1 MDMTVIGRTRAELE
15 RAEGRLR
22 EGLPG
27 QSGSCAPMV
36 DIRTATQ
43 SLRSPLEGYAPEQEH
58 RPLGGYT
65 VLSAIFG
72 ACFAG
77 GLAAAHRAGR
87 PLPAELSVKDIVLTG
102 IATHKLSRLI
112 AKDRVT
118 SAIRAP
124 FTRYEEPTG
133 YGEIAEQ
140 PRGEGLRL
148 AIGELLVCPYC
159 LAQWIAGAFAV
170 GHVAAPRLTRLL
182 ASMWTAHALADAAQL
197 AYSAA
202 EKRV

>member
-1 MDMTVIGRTRAELE
+1 MTNAQTPI
-15 RAEGRLR
+15 
-22 EGLPG
+22 
-27 QSGSCAPMV
+27 
-36 DIRTATQ
+36 Q
-43 SLRSPLEGYAPEQEH
+43 SLRSPLDGYAPDHEH

-72 ACFAG
+72 TSFVG
-77 GLAAAHRAGR
+77 GLIAAQRAGR
-87 PLPAELSVKDIVLTG
+87 PLPDELSVKDIVLIG

-112 AKDRVT
+112 AKDKVT
-118 SAIRAP
+118 SSVRAP
-124 FTRYEEPTG
+124 FTHYQEATG
-133 YGEIAEQ
+133 HGEVCEQ

-159 LAQWIAGAFAV
+159 LAQWIAGAFTV

-202 EKRV
+202 EKRA

>member
-1 MDMTVIGRTRAELE
+1 MTDART
-15 RAEGRLR
+15 
-22 EGLPG
+22 
-27 QSGSCAPMV
+27 
-36 DIRTATQ
+36 DTQ
-43 SLRSPLEGYAPEQEH
+43 RQRSPLDGYAPAHEH
-58 RPLGGYT
+58 RPLAGYS
-65 VLSAIFG
+65 VLSALFG
-72 ACFAG
+72 AAFAG
-77 GLAAAHRAGR
+77 GLVAAHRAGR

-118 SAIRAP
+118 STLRAP

-133 YGEIAEQ
+133 HGEIAEQ

-148 AIGELLVCPYC
+148 ATGELLVCPYC
-159 LAQWIAGAFAV
+159 LAQWIAGAFTV

-182 ASMWTAHALADAAQL
+182 VSMWTAHALADAAQL

-202 EKRV
+202 EKRA